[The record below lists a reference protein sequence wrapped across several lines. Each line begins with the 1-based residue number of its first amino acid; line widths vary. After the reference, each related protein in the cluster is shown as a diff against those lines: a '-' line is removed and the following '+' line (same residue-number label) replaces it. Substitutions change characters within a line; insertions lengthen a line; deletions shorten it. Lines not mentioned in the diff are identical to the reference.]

1 MASSAALTTTH
12 LPRLRQELEE
22 WRAKQPPSQPFSKPL
37 ESIETRLD
45 EDKYNKEHG
54 KDVIVA
60 FRTRPPLEH
69 EAEQKF
75 NANIDDSKQE
85 HPDDN
90 AVQKEELEFCSGIS
104 VGNADPGVFVAHVPG
119 MKVRLIPIDVSSILI
134 DYVRSG
140 QAQLSRTRSSI
151 PTSRLGLT
159 YPTMKS
165 INEL

>member
-37 ESIETRLD
+37 DSIETRLE

-75 NANIDDSKQE
+75 NTNSEGSKQADDAV
-85 HPDDN
+85 HPQDSGT
-90 AVQKEELEFCSGIS
+90 QKEELEFCSGIS

-119 MKVRLIPIDVSSILI
+119 MKVRLYHTDVS
-134 DYVRSG
+134 
-140 QAQLSRTRSSI
+140 
-151 PTSRLGLT
+151 
-159 YPTMKS
+159 
-165 INEL
+165 N